1 MRFTFCVACGNTRAL
16 AHLHLAGRNDAII
29 TLCANCCAELPRVSG
44 RPVTAHGAKV
54 LAGQARARAAGRRVG
69 KQGNPAA
76 TEEAIILALRAQG
89 LGIIAIRT
97 KLRCGSN
104 RVQAVIARAEKP
116 T

>member
-1 MRFTFCVACGNTRAL
+1 MRN
-16 AHLHLAGRNDAII
+16 LHLAGRNDAII

-76 TEEAIILALRAQG
+76 TEEAILALRAQG

-97 KLRCGSN
+97 KLRYGSN